1 MGNNMNMHNKQY
13 KETLVVEF
21 MKQAKCSEETAR
33 EYLISEEWLYFNAL
47 ASYKADKK
55 QEGK

>member
-1 MGNNMNMHNKQY
+1 MNMHNKQY